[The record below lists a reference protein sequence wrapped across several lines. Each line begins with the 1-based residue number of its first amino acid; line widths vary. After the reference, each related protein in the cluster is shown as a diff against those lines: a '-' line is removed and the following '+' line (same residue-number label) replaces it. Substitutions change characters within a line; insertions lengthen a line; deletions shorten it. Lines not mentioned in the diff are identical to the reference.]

1 MTTELVLVP
10 GQSRCCGGPLWVP
23 RRGISQY
30 WLCGTCQR
38 PCDRDTEE
46 A

>member
-1 MTTELVLVP
+1 MTTELTLVP
-10 GQSRCCGGPLWVP
+10 GQSLCCGGPLWVP
-23 RRGISQY
+23 RGVSQY

-46 A
+46 T